1 MGPDSG
7 LKTGWSKNEG
17 TSVLKTGLSK
27 LKEPVVFKTGL
38 SEMKNLTNLWTCPV
52 PTLYADL
59 NCNFFLFRK
68 SASQG

>member
-1 MGPDSG
+1 MGTDSG

-17 TSVLKTGLSK
+17 TSVLKTGLRK

-38 SEMKNLTNLWTCPV
+38 SEMKKLTNLWTCPV

-59 NCNFFLFRK
+59 NCNFSLLGK
-68 SASQG
+68 KYSQG